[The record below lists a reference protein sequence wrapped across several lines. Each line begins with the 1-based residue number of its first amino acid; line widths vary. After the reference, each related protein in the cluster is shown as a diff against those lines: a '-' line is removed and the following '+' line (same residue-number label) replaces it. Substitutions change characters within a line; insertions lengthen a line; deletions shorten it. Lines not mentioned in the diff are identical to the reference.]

1 MMDSMRVVC
10 DKALH
15 EINIGKTNIENCIA
29 IQERIAKFSEG
40 KEHNRAM
47 SELVKLQ
54 IALKELENAIENIR
68 RAMMHKS

>member
-1 MMDSMRVVC
+1 MDSMRVVC

-15 EINIGKTNIENCIA
+15 EINIGKTNIANCIA
-29 IQERIAKFSEG
+29 IQGKTVEFSEG
-40 KEHNRAM
+40 TERKRAI

>member
-1 MMDSMRVVC
+1 MRVVC

-15 EINIGKTNIENCIA
+15 EINIGKTHVENCIA
-29 IQERIAKFSEG
+29 IQEKKAQFSEG
-40 KEHNRAM
+40 TELKRAM

-54 IALKELENAIENIR
+54 IALKNLENAIENIR